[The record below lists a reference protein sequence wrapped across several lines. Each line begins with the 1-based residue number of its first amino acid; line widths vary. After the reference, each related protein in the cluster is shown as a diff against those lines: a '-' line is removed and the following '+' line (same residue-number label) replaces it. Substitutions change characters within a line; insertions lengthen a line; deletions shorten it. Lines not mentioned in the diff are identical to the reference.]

1 MAGALGLALGG
12 PRKYPGLV
20 VDEKWIGRG
29 RARATV
35 ADIDRALHL
44 FSAACLVNAGAII
57 LVLWVQA

>member
-20 VDEKWIGRG
+20 VDERWIGGG
-29 RARATV
+29 RARATF

-44 FSAACLVNAGAII
+44 FSAACLVDAGLVV
-57 LVLWVQA
+57 LVLWAQA